1 MLFLVV
7 SEPRP
12 GSPSSVA
19 AAAWQRYWLWAE
31 VLIAPGIIRS
41 VHNRPQWARIR
52 DTPGMALNPSYRRSR
67 SSQLITGLQIERA
80 CLTEHRMNT
89 ELGALL
95 PERRSPALPFP
106 RCVRPQS

>member
-19 AAAWQRYWLWAE
+19 AAAWQRYWPWAE
-31 VLIAPGIIRS
+31 VLIARGIIRS

-52 DTPGMALNPSYRRSR
+52 DTPEWLDTQA
-67 SSQLITGLQIERA
+67 IVDRA
-80 CLTEHRMNT
+80 RV
-89 ELGALL
+89 
-95 PERRSPALPFP
+95 S
-106 RCVRPQS
+106 

>member
-31 VLIAPGIIRS
+31 VADR
-41 VHNRPQWARIR
+41 ARHH
-52 DTPGMALNPSYRRSR
+52 PV
-67 SSQLITGLQIERA
+67 RA
-80 CLTEHRMNT
+80 WPVTRGTHSI
-89 ELGALL
+89 L
-95 PERRSPALPFP
+95 PEWL
-106 RCVRPQS
+106 